1 MTSAT
6 IPRVKLTYLRPT
18 RYLILRNFVRVVRHL
33 RARGLLTAAR
43 EAYLVLVRKGF
54 ACMLLL
60 PSVRN
65 KVQGEL
71 DQVTLDLASKVR
83 LLPTSLPIPEPS
95 LPPSLQPARTSKANH
110 PRHARPQAPSR
121 ARY

>member
-1 MTSAT
+1 MRGTLCTACGT
-6 IPRVKLTYLRPT
+6 KLTLRRSC

-71 DQVTLDLASKVR
+71 DQVTLDLASKVCL
-83 LLPTSLPIPEPS
+83 LLPTSLPIPDPAS
-95 LPPSLQPARTSKANH
+95 LVTL
-110 PRHARPQAPSR
+110 PRPHALEQHLASCTRPR
-121 ARY
+121 ALR